1 MSSRHNPALEAVAR
15 ETMSIIAAGGYT
27 NPDGSR
33 VDIGQSALA
42 AITGTRTYTPQ
53 ELDQLLDTPP
63 PNPAKAAKS
72 GAHAVIE
79 VTLETTQEAAHRL
92 FLDETRGDV
101 AVLNFASAVK
111 AGGGF
116 LRGARAQEEDIARCS
131 ALYACLQTQT
141 EFYAFHRMGS
151 EIYSDR
157 MIYSP
162 RVPFFRVRSEELLDE
177 AYELTVITAAAP
189 NAGRLLTANANRGPE
204 IEIVFRRRTGK
215 LLALAEAKGHRTLV
229 LGAWGCGVFANDPV
243 MASDAFGTWLESS
256 RFQGSFDRVVFAVYD
271 PHPQKPSHTPFAERL
286 STRTA

>member
-15 ETMSIIAAGGYT
+15 ATMNIVAAGAYT
-27 NPDGSR
+27 APDGSR
-33 VDIGQSALA
+33 IDIGASAQA
-42 AITGTRTYTPQ
+42 AIAGTRTFTPQ
-53 ELDQLLDTPP
+53 ELDQLLDG
-63 PNPAKAAKS
+63 NAARRDT
-72 GAHAVIE
+72 HPLIE
-79 VTLETTQEAAHRL
+79 VSLETTQEAAHRL
-92 FLDETRGDV
+92 FQDETRGDV

-151 EIYSDR
+151 EIYSDQ

-177 AYELTVITAAAP
+177 AYEISVITAAAP
-189 NAGRLLTANANRGPE
+189 NAGRLLTADASRGPE
-204 IEIVFRRRTGK
+204 IEKIFRRRSGK
-215 LLALAEAKGHRTLV
+215 VLALAEAKGHRTLV

-243 MASDAFGTWLESS
+243 MAADAFGTWLEGA
-256 RFQGSFDRVVFAVYD
+256 RFEGSFDRVVFAVYD

-286 STRTA
+286 SPRAT